1 LVHRH
6 DWRPHPAFFRQ
17 PEGGRVRV
25 VIALT
30 SSSGQLS
37 GVQRHAINLAR
48 CLLTRDEITAVHL
61 IAAPWQRDFV
71 RDTAPRN
78 DARLQLH
85 TARVRNTSLSRNRW
99 YFTKLPKLAAQLD
112 ADVVHLGYSTPLNKS
127 AYHCPTVVT
136 LHDLYPYDV
145 PENFGFPKVFF
156 NRLVLR
162 RCLQAVDAIACVSK
176 STLARLEGLEPRL
189 ALAKAAVI
197 YNCVEPQ
204 PSVSASSPLPKWNRE
219 PFLLCVAQHRRN
231 KNILFL
237 LQVFERLLRFG
248 RISDRTRLV
257 IVGIPGPETNAILR
271 YLAKA
276 RMADRVVLLNGL
288 SEEQLQWCY
297 CNAELLLAPSLVEGF
312 GLPVA
317 EALLAGCRVICSDIP
332 AFRELG
338 GDHCLYIPLNTMA
351 EQAFADAV
359 CVAIHERVRTPVAL
373 PHLTAPFIA
382 EQYLQLYR
390 SLLFPASTV
399 AVPAIRASI
408 RTSEGNHLL

>member
-1 LVHRH
+1 VKV
-6 DWRPHPAFFRQ
+6 A
-17 PEGGRVRV
+17 
-25 VIALT
+25 IALT

-48 CLLTRDEITAVHL
+48 CLLTREQITAVHL
-61 IAAPWQRDFV
+61 IAAPWQQDFV
-71 RDTAPRN
+71 YDTAPRD
-78 DARLQLH
+78 DARLHLH
-85 TARVRNTSLSRNRW
+85 TARVRNSSVSRNMW
-99 YFTKLPKLAAQLD
+99 YYTELPRVVAQLD
-112 ADVVHLGYSTPLNKS
+112 ADVVHLGYPTPLNRG

-145 PENFGFPKVFF
+145 PKNFGFPKVLF
-156 NRLVLR
+156 NRLVLQQ
-162 RCLQAVDAIACVSK
+162 CLRAVDAITCVSQ

-189 ALAKAAVI
+189 ALAKAIVI
-197 YNCVEPQ
+197 YNCVGPQ
-204 PSVSASSPLPKWNRE
+204 PHVSTSSPLPRWNGE

-237 LQVFERLLRFG
+237 LRVFERLLRAG
-248 RISDRTRLV
+248 RIADGTRLV
-257 IVGIPGPETNAILR
+257 IVGIPGPETNAIHR
-271 YLAKA
+271 FLAEAKI
-276 RMADRVVLLNGL
+276 ADRVILLNGL

-297 CNAELLLAPSLVEGF
+297 RNSQLLLAPSFVEGF

-317 EALLAGCRVICSDIP
+317 EALLAGCPVICSDIP

-338 GDHCLYIPLNTMA
+338 GDRCRYIPLNAVA

-359 CVAIHERVRTPVAL
+359 CAATQERTCRPIAL
-373 PHLTAPFIA
+373 PQLTAPRIA

-399 AVPAIRASI
+399 VTAAIPAPI
-408 RTSEGNHLL
+408 RTSEGNHLI

>member
-1 LVHRH
+1 MK
-6 DWRPHPAFFRQ
+6 
-17 PEGGRVRV
+17 V

-48 CLLTRDEITAVHL
+48 CLLTREEITAVHL

-71 RDTAPRN
+71 HDTAPC
-78 DARLQLH
+78 DDTRLRLH
-85 TARVRNTSLSRNRW
+85 TARVRNTSLSRNMW
-99 YFTKLPKLAAQLD
+99 YYTGLPRVAAQLD
-112 ADVVHLGYSTPLNKS
+112 ADVVHLGYPTPLHRG

-136 LHDLYPYDV
+136 LHDLYPYDA
-145 PENFGFPKVFF
+145 PENFGFPKVLF
-156 NRLVLR
+156 NQLVLR

-189 ALAKAAVI
+189 ALAKAVVI
-197 YNCVEPQ
+197 YNCVESQ
-204 PSVSASSPLPKWNRE
+204 PRLSTSSPLPRWNGE

-237 LQVFERLLRFG
+237 LRVFERLLRAG
-248 RISDRTRLV
+248 RVADGTRLV
-257 IVGIPGPETNAILR
+257 IVGIHGPETIAILR
-271 YLAKA
+271 YLAQAKI
-276 RMADRVVLLNGL
+276 ADHVVLLNGL

-297 CNAELLLAPSLVEGF
+297 CNSELLLAPSLIEGF

-338 GDHCLYIPLNTMA
+338 GDDCLYIPLNATA
-351 EQAFADAV
+351 ERAFADAV
-359 CVAIHERVRTPVAL
+359 CVAMRERPRRPVAL
-373 PHLTAPFIA
+373 PQLAAPFIA

-399 AVPAIRASI
+399 AVPPIRATI

>member
-1 LVHRH
+1 VKV
-6 DWRPHPAFFRQ
+6 A
-17 PEGGRVRV
+17 V
-25 VIALT
+25 ALT

-61 IAAPWQRDFV
+61 IAAPWQQAFVYDTVPRD
-71 RDTAPRN
+71 
-78 DARLQLH
+78 DARLHLH
-85 TARVRNTSLSRNRW
+85 IARVRNSSVSRNAW
-99 YFTKLPKLAAQLD
+99 YYAELPRVAAQLE
-112 ADVVHLGYSTPLNKS
+112 ADIVHLGYPAPLDRG

-145 PENFGFPKVFF
+145 PENFGFPKVLF
-156 NRLVLR
+156 NRFLLQ
-162 RCLQAVDAIACVSK
+162 RCLRAADAIACVSE

-189 ALAKAAVI
+189 ALAKAVVI
-197 YNCVEPQ
+197 YNCVQ
-204 PSVSASSPLPKWNRE
+204 LQLQVSASSPLPQWNGE

-237 LQVFERLLRFG
+237 LRVFERLLRAG
-248 RISDRTRLV
+248 RIAERTRLV

-276 RMADRVVLLNGL
+276 KIADRVILLNGL

-297 CNAELLLAPSLVEGF
+297 RNSQLLLAPSLIEGF

-317 EALLAGCRVICSDIP
+317 EALLAGCPVICSDIP

-338 GDHCLYIPLNTMA
+338 GDRCLYISLDAAA

-359 CVAIHERVRTPVAL
+359 CTGVHAGSRVPVTL
-373 PHLTAPFIA
+373 PQLDESFIA

-399 AVPAIRASI
+399 AAAPIRASI
-408 RTSEGNHLL
+408 RISEGDHLI